1 MAKVQK
7 DKKQH
12 FGVCMTATLVAAVVN
27 RLAGSSDNEAA
38 VAGANLAIGLAAG
51 KEYGDSKAI
60 GNKWDWHDIA
70 ADAAGI
76 FAGLAVYYAILY
88 IYYILLR
95 GE

>member
-12 FGVCMTATLVAAVVN
+12 FGVCMIATLVAAVVN

-38 VAGANLAIGLAAG
+38 VAGANLAIGLA
-51 KEYGDSKAI
+51 
-60 GNKWDWHDIA
+60 
-70 ADAAGI
+70 
-76 FAGLAVYYAILY
+76 VYYALLY
-88 IYYILLR
+88 IYYILLK

>member
-12 FGVCMTATLVAAVVN
+12 FGVCMIATLVAAVVN

-51 KEYGDSKAI
+51 KE
-60 GNKWDWHDIA
+60 
-70 ADAAGI
+70 
-76 FAGLAVYYAILY
+76 
-88 IYYILLR
+88 
-95 GE
+95 

>member
-12 FGVCMTATLVAAVVN
+12 FGVCMIATLVAAVVN

-38 VAGANLAIGLAAG
+38 
-51 KEYGDSKAI
+51 
-60 GNKWDWHDIA
+60 
-70 ADAAGI
+70 DAVGI
-76 FAGLAVYYAILY
+76 FAGLAVYYALLY
-88 IYYILLR
+88 IYYILLK